1 MDKTKLFLNYLL
13 RKLAA
18 AGLTLVSFMLFIYLF
33 SYLRIYYTFQTMELL
48 NIWFVLYVYGL
59 LSSII
64 IDVLVH
70 LFPKYRKRITVFL
83 YAIAGYLYVII
94 FLNIPALVGIV
105 LVGGIGAIFALIFL
119 YSEGLLF
126 AKKRLQL
133 VFGLLIPIL
142 LFIAITLTRM

>member
-105 LVGGIGAIFALIFL
+105 LVGGIVAIFALIFL